1 MAEQP
6 VFFNP
11 YATAL
16 DGLKLDDPV
25 AAFFD
30 FCKERENIRLKRAQ
44 GAKYL
49 GFFSSRSLKM
59 REKYISFA
67 QLVSKLTIMWG
78 FFDIIVNF
86 TIQKLKKKQTSLK
99 KEYKLRKTN

>member
-30 FCKERENIRLKRAQ
+30 FCKERENIRLKRAK
-44 GAKYL
+44 GRIFLWNWLIYL
-49 GFFSSRSLKM
+49 TQIVGFESGWNNNGRF
-59 REKYISFA
+59 
-67 QLVSKLTIMWG
+67 QLVNI
-78 FFDIIVNF
+78 
-86 TIQKLKKKQTSLK
+86 
-99 KEYKLRKTN
+99 YKGCYRSHDLL

>member
-44 GAKYL
+44 GL
-49 GFFSSRSLKM
+49 IFL
-59 REKYISFA
+59 
-67 QLVSKLTIMWG
+67 
-78 FFDIIVNF
+78 
-86 TIQKLKKKQTSLK
+86 
-99 KEYKLRKTN
+99 